1 MRWLHQDGSEVEAA
15 VSTRSVRRGKDLF
28 QTETQ
33 LPLTAERSQEFSEKI
48 LCSAQ
53 NFVQERNTSLTLIVR
68 HQPRVELTQLNQ
80 HGQILQFRSA
90 SVRQSGEPW
99 CPSTLHLSS

>member
-33 LPLTAERSQEFSEKI
+33 LPLTAERSQEFSEEI

-90 SVRQSGEPW
+90 SVRQRREPW
-99 CPSTLHLSS
+99 CPSTLPL